1 MVSNGSDVAVSSFLK
16 DLKKKHKTK
25 KKGRGEEH
33 GRDNEKKRKK
43 EDHTEKAGSSTDERP
58 FKRRVRAEKT
68 ETVPASLSSL
78 TISHPS
84 PFSFPIRYICAP
96 MVGASELPFRL
107 LCRKY
112 GTELAYTPMMSAHK
126 FAFDAD
132 YRKQEFSTCSA
143 DRPLVCHFAANE
155 PADFAAAAVQASTYC
170 DAIDLNLGCPQR
182 TAYLG
187 HFGSYLLDPVDR
199 KLLCD
204 IIKAGAAAVNIPIF
218 VKIRLLSTLQDTVQ
232 LCKQLRDAGVS
243 LIAIHARCRAN
254 WDRKGPGA
262 RDGAALLDQVT
273 AIKEEVPGIPII
285 TNGNTITYQDVIDN
299 LNLTGADG
307 LMSAEGLLDNPA
319 LFLPRLG
326 SREETK
332 KQVTIPDPLGGGNQS
347 KAENDPTGVEKK
359 KRKFQKKLRA
369 IERIEEKMESEGE
382 SALTDEEREKL
393 SEKAVFQACLDKLE
407 GESDAANTSSVVS
420 LGSLYKI
427 AENKLELALEYLEL
441 ASAYPATIRT
451 VIFHTR
457 RMLKD
462 SLVQYQLLEECLACE
477 NVQQVHDIVMRI
489 KEYRASPA
497 SFTYDREKAKEV
509 KVALERKK
517 REEGKRKAY
526 EARMMRKAK
535 REGKTDLMVRACL
548 QLFLHHGVYHTTLY
562 NVWIHVLT
570 HNILFVHSP
579 TQHYLHIGAQVPT
592 PEIVAKLKALPRN
605 ELMTVWKTNHAQH
618 CLSFHMDEG
627 GCPRDRTCA
636 FLHVEN
642 STSSQNVFVEKDEV
656 AG

>member
-1 MVSNGSDVAVSSFLK
+1 MASNGSDAAVSSFLK

-25 KKGRGEEH
+25 KKSRHGEEH
-33 GRDNEKKRKK
+33 GRGDEKKRKK
-43 EDHTEKAGSSTDERP
+43 EEHTEKAVHSTDERP

-68 ETVPASLSSL
+68 ETVSASKSSL
-78 TISHPS
+78 TVSHPS

-112 GTELAYTPMMSAHK
+112 GCELAYTPMMSAHK

-132 YRKQEFSTCSA
+132 YRRQEFSTCSA

-187 HFGSYLLDPVDR
+187 HFGSYLLDPADR
-199 KLLCD
+199 KLICD

-218 VKIRLLSTLQDTVQ
+218 VKIRLLATLQDTVQ
-232 LCKQLRDAGVS
+232 LCIQLRDAGVS

-262 RDGAALLDQVT
+262 RDGAALLDQVA
-273 AIKEEVPGIPII
+273 AIRKEVPDISII
-285 TNGNTITYQDVIDN
+285 TNGNTITFQDVIDN
-299 LNLTGADG
+299 LNLTSADG

-326 SREETK
+326 SRDETE
-332 KQVTIPDPLGGGNQS
+332 KQVTVPNPLGGGNQS
-347 KAENDPTGVEKK
+347 KAEDGVEKK
-359 KRKFQKKLRA
+359 KRKLQKKLRA
-369 IERIEEKMESEGE
+369 IERIEDKVQSKGE
-382 SALTDEEREKL
+382 SVLTDEEREKL
-393 SEKAVFQACLDKLE
+393 TTKTVFQACLVKLE
-407 GESDAANTSSVVS
+407 AGNSRSGEVDAADTSTVVS

-427 AENKLELALEYLEL
+427 AEDKLQLALEYLAL
-441 ASAYPATIRT
+441 ATAYPATIRT

-462 SLVQYQLLEECLACE
+462 SLVQYQLLDECLACE
-477 NVQQVHDIVMRI
+477 KVQQVHDIVLRI
-489 KEYRASPA
+489 KGYKASPA
-497 SFTYDREKAKEV
+497 SFVYDREKAKEE

-535 REGKTDLMVRACL
+535 REGKTDLMVRCFACVL
-548 QLFLHHGVYHTTLY
+548 GAGFYSYHRLY
-562 NVWIHVLT
+562 HIALCSVWI
-570 HNILFVHSP
+570 
-579 TQHYLHIGAQVPT
+579 
-592 PEIVAKLKALPRN
+592 
-605 ELMTVWKTNHAQH
+605 
-618 CLSFHMDEG
+618 
-627 GCPRDRTCA
+627 
-636 FLHVEN
+636 
-642 STSSQNVFVEKDEV
+642 
-656 AG
+656 